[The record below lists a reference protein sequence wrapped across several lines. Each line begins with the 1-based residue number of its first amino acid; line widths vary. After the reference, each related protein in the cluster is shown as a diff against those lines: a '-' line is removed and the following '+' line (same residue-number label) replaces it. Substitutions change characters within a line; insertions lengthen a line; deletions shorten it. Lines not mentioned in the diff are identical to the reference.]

1 MNYYL
6 KEKQTLRE
14 KIMGKANEKNF
25 DIKNPKV
32 IKSINKLDGF
42 LRAEYNTEKNYLDYY
57 AGQEALDKVDSIK
70 YQVIYG
76 RRGTGKTHLLRAL
89 QERLLETK
97 GNISLCILI

>member
-1 MNYYL
+1 
-6 KEKQTLRE
+6 
-14 KIMGKANEKNF
+14 MGKANEKNF
-25 DIKNPKV
+25 DIKNSKV

-57 AGQEALDKVDSIK
+57 AGQETIDKVNSIK

-89 QERLLETK
+89 QEKLLETNGK
-97 GNISLCILI
+97 YHFILKFITLFCINIK